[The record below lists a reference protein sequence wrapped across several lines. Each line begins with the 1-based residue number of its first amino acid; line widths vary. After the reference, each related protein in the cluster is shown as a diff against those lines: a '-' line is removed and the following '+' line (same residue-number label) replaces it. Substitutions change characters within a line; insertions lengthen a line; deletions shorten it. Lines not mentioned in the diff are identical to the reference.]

1 MATSYPNQS
10 ESIPGLIRGILDDL
24 RTLIR
29 EEIAL
34 ARVEMREQL
43 GRAKTAA
50 TSFAI
55 AAAALAT
62 GGLFVLVAI
71 ALGIADLLNWPAWG
85 GFALVAVVMAAG
97 GMVALSAG
105 RKQIREFHAVPEETV
120 NTVKENSAW
129 IAKRMSSVRR

>member
-10 ESIPGLIRGILDDL
+10 DSIPGLIRGILDDL

-34 ARVEMREQL
+34 ARIEMREQA

-50 TSFAI
+50 VSFGM
-55 AAAALAT
+55 AAVALAF
-62 GGLFVLVAI
+62 GGTFVLIAI
-71 ALGIADLLNWPAWG
+71 ALGLSDLLNWPTWA
-85 GFALVAVVMAAG
+85 GFLIVAIVMAAG
-97 GMVALSAG
+97 GLLALSAG
-105 RKQIREFHAVPEETV
+105 RKQLREFHAVPEETV